1 MGNNPHRL
9 WLTVIYRALRDT
21 LSEDRRIREEA
32 IHWLTRSSRDLIMV
46 CDLADINY
54 RKVISAANYLKE
66 LPPRAGYVYLNKLLD
81 DGGGDD

>member
-1 MGNNPHRL
+1 
-9 WLTVIYRALRDT
+9 
-21 LSEDRRIREEA
+21 
-32 IHWLTRSSRDLIMV
+32 MV